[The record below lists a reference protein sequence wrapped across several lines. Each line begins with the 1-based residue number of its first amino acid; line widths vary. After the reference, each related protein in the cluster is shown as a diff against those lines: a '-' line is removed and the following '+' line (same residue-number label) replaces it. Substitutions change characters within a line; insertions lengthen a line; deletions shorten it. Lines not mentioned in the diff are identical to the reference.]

1 MPDIVVILLRG
12 VGVGGKGVL
21 LSSGDKGGPVYT
33 EGRVN
38 AAKACSQ
45 DNAGLES

>member
-1 MPDIVVILLRG
+1 MPDIVVILLR
-12 VGVGGKGVL
+12 GGKGVL
-21 LSSGDKGGPVYT
+21 LSSGDKGGPVYA

-45 DNAGLES
+45 DNTGLES

>member
-1 MPDIVVILLRG
+1 MPDIVVILLR
-12 VGVGGKGVL
+12 GVGGKGVL
-21 LSSGDKGGPVYT
+21 LSSGDKGGAVYA

-45 DNAGLES
+45 DNTGLES